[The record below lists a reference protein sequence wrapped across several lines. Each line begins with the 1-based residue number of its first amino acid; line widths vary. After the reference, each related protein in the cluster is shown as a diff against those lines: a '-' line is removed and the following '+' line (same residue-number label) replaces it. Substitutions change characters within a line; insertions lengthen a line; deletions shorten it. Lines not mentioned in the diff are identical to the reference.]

1 MEDCIWQVSTAAE
14 KALRVA
20 NTTSPIVGP
29 DVMPKIYGGKY
40 VAGAGATASIGFLN
54 IATATPSAAILQI
67 RANVAIDAA
76 IVNGATAGALDTEGN
91 YIYSA
96 L

>member
-1 MEDCIWQVSTAAE
+1 MEDCIWQVSSTP
-14 KALRVA
+14 ALVIG

-29 DVMPKIYGGKY
+29 DVMPKVYGGKY
-40 VAGAGATASIGFLN
+40 VSGAGSAIDVIN

-67 RANVAIDAA
+67 RTNIAIAGA

-91 YIYSA
+91 YIYTA